1 MTFNE
6 AVATQPVWV
15 TWWLNWMLVGVF
27 APPLLLLIWR
37 QSRLPAVISIIANVA
52 SGFGVVWIY
61 DQMGYVKLMGLSH
74 VLLWTPLA
82 IYLFMQIRRADMPI
96 WPRRL
101 MWLMLATIL
110 VSLAFDYVDVLRYLL
125 GERSSL
131 IPAQ

>member
-6 AVATQPVWV
+6 AVATQPVWI

-37 QSRLPAVISIIANVA
+37 QSRLPAVISIVANVA

-61 DQMGYVKLMGLSH
+61 DQLGYVKLMGLSH
-74 VLLWTPLA
+74 VVLWTPLA
-82 IYLFMQIRRADMPI
+82 IYLFMQIRRPDMPQ

-101 MWLMLATIL
+101 MWLMLATIT
-110 VSLAFDYVDVLRYLL
+110 VSLAFDYLDVLRYLL
-125 GERSSL
+125 GERSPL